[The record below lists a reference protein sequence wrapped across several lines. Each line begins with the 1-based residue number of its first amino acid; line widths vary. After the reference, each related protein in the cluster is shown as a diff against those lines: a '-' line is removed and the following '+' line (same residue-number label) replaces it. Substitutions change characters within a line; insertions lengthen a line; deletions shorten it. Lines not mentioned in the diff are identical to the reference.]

1 MAGNSET
8 FYTFKADLKELDKLN
23 LKLKEAKT
31 HLASLGKATKA
42 YTTQSKAISN
52 MTAKMNQNTV
62 AARKLGT
69 ATKTLNSKGSKMVSI
84 FRSASVAIVAAFAFR
99 AIIAGL
105 KGVIT
110 TFADFEAQMAAVKA
124 ISGATDVEFGK
135 LNNSAKELGK
145 STIFT
150 ATQVGE
156 LQEAYARL
164 GFTADEILKAQDG
177 TLALAAA
184 TGESLS
190 SSAETAGA
198 VLRAFGIEA
207 GQAGR
212 VADVM
217 GASFTNSALTLER
230 FSQSMKFVAP
240 IARAAGFTFEETSAQ
255 LMILANNGLH
265 GSLAGNALKNIFL
278 RLGDANS
285 KLNKKLGVTVR
296 GLPQMIAALKDMKDE
311 TFGLTEATE
320 LLDKRSAPAFLTLLN
335 NIENLEGGIDT
346 LNNAEGAIASMAAI
360 RLNTL
365 QGDFT
370 LLKSATEGLGI
381 AIGDVFNIKL
391 RNSVNGLTKWI
402 RKIGGSRS
410 AMNKLKT
417 AFSLLSNAAFIFIGR
432 LALLRTVTIASN
444 FSLKS
449 LGVGLKMVTVGFRT
463 FGFSIKGATMAL
475 RGLRMAIGSTGI
487 GLLVIAL
494 GSLVMW
500 LTRAKDGMGGLELT
514 ASRLNDKLQED
525 IMSIL
530 LLTEGTS
537 QYIAALRKLKQEH
550 GEILKGIDAELF
562 LHKDLIKLKTS
573 FSETD
578 ELRQKVAYIKDII
591 KGQTEENIA
600 KRKLLVIEREF
611 AEALPKKAGWEKS
624 YRLSQ
629 IELVQKQIDKIDDLK
644 TEVTDAHR
652 IVLKETEAELAAK
665 ISADETLSKFRVEKG
680 ETTRLK
686 LRQDYL
692 DDLEDFRNISSLEKQ
707 KISMENLEKELAR
720 QEMIQK
726 KTNETREIEELS
738 AAGWTEAAGIRSKAL
753 EEWKASLNEEDLSL
767 YAKSKVASVE
777 QAAKLNITIDEM
789 RKKVENFSAALKESG
804 DASEQSALSFHKL
817 QTTKKQWKELIKV
830 QIKNIKDI
838 QKEEYAALQA
848 SFIFRKAKYKK
859 ELALM
864 ESNVSSIETIQGQS
878 NKSTYK
884 FDIKFLQQN
893 KNKYDILKQ
902 QTVTQ
907 WELLNSHTKDGAEER
922 LRIMDEMLKAENT
935 KIAYNDAIQEEMKA
949 EKETAEIALE
959 NKHAQENLDGVQAEM
974 EAKWAVQ
981 DQDLVNFFRVNNQKA
996 KNAKDLAEQE
1006 TAIAVAK
1013 FKNGEVL
1020 EEAHKAK
1027 LAEITQKQSDT
1038 ENAAEDAKLAK
1049 IQEVYG
1055 QISAIAM
1062 EAAQNIA
1069 DFKISEIN
1077 REFENDS
1084 TDRANKHEYDMEQAE
1099 LRGEDTQA
1107 MQDVFNEKEEVHERI
1122 KEEKIYA
1129 IKKKMFNLKKIN
1141 DIATAI
1147 INGAVAIT
1155 MASAQTGVGAVVAA
1169 PIMAAITAAQ
1179 IAMIASKKFVGEQGG
1194 IVPSGID
1201 EFGMGGITYDE
1212 KFATGGMVH
1221 GARHSQG
1228 GVKFSVGGRVTEL
1241 EGGEAVINRQ
1251 STRMFKTQLSAMN
1264 VAGGGVKFA
1273 QGGMTPGTKG
1283 VMEMSQDMWT
1293 AKDIASLISGSIN
1306 SQQVYVSE
1314 VDISSSQSNVQV
1326 QESLSTLF

>member
-8 FYTFKADLKELDKLN
+8 FYTFRANLKELDSLN

-31 HLASLGKATKA
+31 HLASLSTATKA
-42 YTTQSKAISN
+42 YAAQSKVVSN
-52 MTAKMNQNTV
+52 MTNQMNQNT
-62 AARKLGT
+62 AAANKLGG
-69 ATKTLNSKGSKMVSI
+69 ATNQLNARGSKMVSI

-99 AIIAGL
+99 AIIAGM

-124 ISGATDVEFGK
+124 ISGATNVEFNK
-135 LNNSAKELGK
+135 LNESAKELGK

-150 ATQVGE
+150 ATQVAE

-164 GFTADEILKAQDG
+164 GFTAEEILKAQDG

-198 VLRAFGIEA
+198 VLRAFGIDA

-285 KLNKKLGVTVR
+285 KLNKHLGTTVR
-296 GLPQMIAALKDMKDE
+296 GLPQMIDALRGMKDE

-335 NIENLEGGIDT
+335 NIDNLEGGIDT

-391 RNSVNGLTKWI
+391 RNAVDGLTKWI
-402 RKIGGSRS
+402 RKIGGSRTT
-410 AMNKLKT
+410 MNNLKT
-417 AFSLLSNAAFIFIGR
+417 AFSLLTNAVILFTAR
-432 LALLRTVTIASN
+432 LALLRASSIAATLSTKTLGMQIKRYII
-444 FSLKS
+444 SVKLASAGTTGLTAAMHTLKAAIGGT
-449 LGVGLKMVTVGFRT
+449 GVGL
-463 FGFSIKGATMAL
+463 
-475 RGLRMAIGSTGI
+475 
-487 GLLVIAL
+487 LVVAL

-500 LTRAKDGMGGLELT
+500 LTRTKKEMGGFELT
-514 ASRLNDKLQED
+514 AARLNVKLQED
-525 IMSIL
+525 ITSIL

-550 GEILKGIDAELF
+550 GDVLEGIDTELL

-573 FSETD
+573 FNETD
-578 ELRQKVAYIKDII
+578 ELRQKVAYIKDIV
-591 KGQTEENIA
+591 KGQTDENIIKRKNLEVEMEFALATKTNSKQEENA
-600 KRKLLVIEREF
+600 K
-611 AEALPKKAGWEKS
+611 KKAIKAIQ
-624 YRLSQ
+624 R
-629 IELVQKQIDKIDDLK
+629 QIDKIDELR

-652 IVLKETEAELAAK
+652 LVLKQTEAELAAK
-665 ISADETLSKFRVEKG
+665 IAADETLSKFRVEKG

-686 LRQDYL
+686 LRQQYL
-692 DDLEDFRNISSLEKQ
+692 DDLEDFRKITSLDKQ
-707 KISMENLEKELAR
+707 KEQVDMLNKELAR
-720 QEMIQK
+720 LEMIQK
-726 KTNETREIEELS
+726 KTNETREIDELNQ
-738 AAGWTEAAGIRSKAL
+738 AGWSDAAEIREKAL

-767 YAKSKVASVE
+767 YEKSKVASVE
-777 QAAKLNITIDEM
+777 QAAELNIRIDEM

-804 DASEQSALSFHKL
+804 EASEQSALSIHRLK
-817 QTTKKQWKELIKV
+817 TTKDQWKELVKV
-830 QIKNIKDI
+830 QKNNIKDVQQREI
-838 QKEEYAALQA
+838 ESLMA
-848 SFIFRKAKYKK
+848 SFEIRRTKYED
-859 ELALM
+859 ELDLM
-864 ESNVSSIETIQGQS
+864 DANVSSIESIQEKSNQS
-878 NKSTYK
+878 TAK

-902 QTVTQ
+902 QTVEQ
-907 WELLNSHTKDGAEER
+907 WEILNSHTEDGAKAR
-922 LRIMDEMLKAENT
+922 LAIMDEMLIEENQ
-935 KIAYNDAIQEEMKA
+935 KIATNTILRLEINEQEQQAIQ
-949 EKETAEIALE
+949 ALK
-959 NKHAQENLDGVQAEM
+959 NKHAQEDLDAIQEQM
-974 EAKWAVQ
+974 ESNWAQQ
-981 DQDLVNFFRVNNQKA
+981 DQDIINFFRVNKEKA
-996 KNAKDLAEQE
+996 DNAKDLAEKE
-1006 TAIAVAK
+1006 KAITEAK
-1013 FKNGEVL
+1013 FKNGEISAEASKARLL
-1020 EEAHKAK
+1020 EIEQEK
-1027 LAEITQKQSDT
+1027 SDT
-1038 ENAAEDAKLAK
+1038 LNELEDQRLQKVSD
-1049 IQEVYG
+1049 VYG

-1069 DFKISEIN
+1069 DFQISEVE
-1077 REFENDS
+1077 RQFEADS

-1107 MQDVFNEKEEVHERI
+1107 MQDVFNEKEEVAERI

-1141 DIATAI
+1141 DIATAV

-1155 MASAQTGVGAVVAA
+1155 MAAAQTGVGVAAAA
-1169 PIMAAITAAQ
+1169 PILTAITAAQ
-1179 IAMIASKKFVGEQGG
+1179 IGMIASKKFVGEQGG
-1194 IVPSGID
+1194 IVPAGVD
-1201 EFGMGGITYDE
+1201 EFG
-1212 KFATGGMVH
+1212 TGGMVV
-1221 GARHSQG
+1221 GPRHSQG
-1228 GVKFSVGGRVTEL
+1228 GVKFAVGGRVAEL
-1241 EGGEAVINRQ
+1241 EGGEAVINRK
-1251 STRMFKTQLSAMN
+1251 STKMFRKQLSAMN

-1283 VMEMSQDMWT
+1283 VMEMANDNWT
-1293 AKDIASLISGSIN
+1293 AKDIAALISGSIN
-1306 SQQVYVSE
+1306 SQKVYVSE
-1314 VDISSSQSNVQV
+1314 ADISSSQSNVQV